1 MSSPYI
7 IWSHV
12 TVFLSLTSQT
22 LKTSELYRSLHLK
35 GLMKKEEI
43 TVFKYS
49 LSHYNLEL
57 CQQVSL
63 LQQNKMRIVLFEPTP
78 ISATALPAPSIT
90 RAPSLRPQPV
100 ALPASPAKPG
110 HLQMELFYF
119 AKQPSLEG
127 IMVRLQSWVPGLE
140 EILLCI

>member
-78 ISATALPAPSIT
+78 ISATALPAPSIS

-100 ALPASPAKPG
+100 ALPASPA
-110 HLQMELFYF
+110 
-119 AKQPSLEG
+119 SLVTYKWNYS
-127 IMVRLQSWVPGLE
+127 ILQSSPVLKGLW
-140 EILLCI
+140 